1 MKKTKIETAD
11 ATIKGAILGV
21 LTYVGA
27 KLELSPEVIAI
38 SLPAAAAIVSAIS
51 VKIGPKNTALLLKVA
66 TKALQAAPA
75 VEAKPAPVAKATKKA
90 SPAKKK

>member
-1 MKKTKIETAD
+1 MKKTKVETAD
-11 ATIKGAILGV
+11 ATIKGAILGA
-21 LTYVGA
+21 LTYIGA

-66 TKALQAAPA
+66 TKAL
-75 VEAKPAPVAKATKKA
+75 EAAPVAKKAPAKKA

>member
-11 ATIKGAILGV
+11 ATIKGAILGA
-21 LTYVGA
+21 LTYIGA

-38 SLPAAAAIVSAIS
+38 SLPAVAAIVSAIS

-66 TKALQAAPA
+66 TKAL
-75 VEAKPAPVAKATKKA
+75 ETAPVANKAPAKKA